1 MAKCNRCGK
10 GPQFGHNRSHS
21 MRATNRMFKPNLVR
35 RTVIEDGQKR
45 RQYICTRCLRTES
58 KARR

>member
-21 MRATNRMFKPNLVR
+21 MRATNRMFKPNLTRKKLPEGSKKSHEYV
-35 RTVIEDGQKR
+35 
-45 RQYICTRCLRTES
+45 CTRCLRTEL
-58 KARR
+58 KAKR